1 MMLEALAFTLDTNDV
16 VNSLETME
24 RNIKEFE
31 RHANINFPE
40 FLKVGI
46 ANRQTEDGPTR
57 THLIMNARRSRH
69 QSRSDD
75 CQTSAKCGDGKD
87 GKRNGCRLVL
97 EGTALWSF
105 QRFWKPAGVAKGTAS
120 VRAPQETERWW
131 QRKVEGCKERRWQ
144 RCRERQERIRRQVLQ
159 CGKSGHMS
167 KDCRSKESNA
177 FEVGEEEPLSE
188 NGCFDMASIEL
199 NALEIESVQV
209 PEEIR
214 QIRIGIDSCAAV
226 TVFPKRAAE
235 DYSVLRTPGTAQSY
249 RPASG
254 KLLPD
259 PGARKV
265 QVKLRDS
272 LFDASTR
279 EWRIRTE
286 L

>member
-1 MMLEALAFTLDTNDV
+1 MRDV
-16 VNSLETME
+16 PD
-24 RNIKEFE
+24 IKAEVTTVKQ
-31 RHANINFPE
+31 AQSAVMAKTGNAMDVDS
-40 FLKVGI
+40 FLKG
-46 ANRQTEDGPTR
+46 QP
-57 THLIMNARRSRH
+57 
-69 QSRSDD
+69 
-75 CQTSAKCGDGKD
+75 CGVSKGS
-87 GKRNGCRLVL
+87 GNLLVL
-97 EGTALWSF
+97 RKG
-105 QRFWKPAGVAKGTAS
+105 QRAS
-120 VRAPQETERWW
+120 ECHKTERWW